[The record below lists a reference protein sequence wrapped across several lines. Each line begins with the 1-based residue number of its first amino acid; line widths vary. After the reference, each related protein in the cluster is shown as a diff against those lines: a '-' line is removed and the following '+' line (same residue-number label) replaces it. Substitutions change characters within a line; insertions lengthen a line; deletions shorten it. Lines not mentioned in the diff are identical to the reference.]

1 VTTMKI
7 GQSLAELL
15 GSECHRANRDG
26 AWAFPGGDLL
36 LFIPDS
42 ATLAHLEA
50 ARDFIDR
57 LAAERYL
64 RETADCG
71 GT

>member
-1 VTTMKI
+1 MV
-7 GQSLAELL
+7 LL
-15 GSECHRANRDG
+15 TWEDAKVKDEG

-36 LFIPDS
+36 LFIPDV
-42 ATLAHLEA
+42 ATREHLEA

-64 RETADCG
+64 RDTADSG